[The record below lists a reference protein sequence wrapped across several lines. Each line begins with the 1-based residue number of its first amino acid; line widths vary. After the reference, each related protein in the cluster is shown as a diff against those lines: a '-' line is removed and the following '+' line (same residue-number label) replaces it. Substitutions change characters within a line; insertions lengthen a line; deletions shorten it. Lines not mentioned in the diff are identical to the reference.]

1 MIGIVLDRLFE
12 VMIKGIRVVEGVLHH
27 DEH

>member
-1 MIGIVLDRLFE
+1 MIGIVLHRLFE

-27 DEH
+27 DKY